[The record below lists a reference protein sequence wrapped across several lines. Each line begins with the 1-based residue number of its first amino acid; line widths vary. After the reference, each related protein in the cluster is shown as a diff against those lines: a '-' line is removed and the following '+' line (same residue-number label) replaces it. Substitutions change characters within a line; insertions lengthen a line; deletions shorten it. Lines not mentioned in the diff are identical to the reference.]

1 MNFRAKNNH
10 KSTRFC
16 TLFEKS
22 NFCQKIQFWQ
32 PLNIF
37 TSFSPKKFFDN
48 FSREIKVVNS
58 EKVQN
63 HNIFTSFYA
72 KKSTI
77 FSGNQSWIFEQRN
90 EDFDQILIDISFY
103 RRALFNWL
111 HWFVGNSAQIVGI
124 VAIFFAVDLDKAQ
137 LPRETD
143 WLLTAFVIFHALI
156 HIIMSCA
163 MCKSDNR

>member
-1 MNFRAKNNH
+1 MYTIWIFRAKNN
-10 KSTRFC
+10 S
-16 TLFEKS
+16 LFS
-22 NFCQKIQFWQ
+22 
-32 PLNIF
+32 
-37 TSFSPKKFFDN
+37 
-48 FSREIKVVNS
+48 
-58 EKVQN
+58 
-63 HNIFTSFYA
+63 
-72 KKSTI
+72 
-77 FSGNQSWIFEQRN
+77 
-90 EDFDQILIDISFY
+90 

-163 MCKSDNR
+163 MCKSDNK